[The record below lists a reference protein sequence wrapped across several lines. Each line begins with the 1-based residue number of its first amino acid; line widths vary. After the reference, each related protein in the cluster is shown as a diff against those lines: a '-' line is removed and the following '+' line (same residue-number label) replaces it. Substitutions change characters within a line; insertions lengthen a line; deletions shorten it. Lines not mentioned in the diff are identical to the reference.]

1 MFIKH
6 HFYIDTNIC
15 FNIQW
20 NYQKRSDEI
29 MKKNLKLV
37 AFIYIGIAL
46 FTYLLTLR
54 VDRLESWE
62 DYEKQNRTIAVKIR

>member
-1 MFIKH
+1 
-6 HFYIDTNIC
+6 
-15 FNIQW
+15 
-20 NYQKRSDEI
+20 

-46 FTYLLTLR
+46 FTYFLTLR